1 MRHSQLR
8 FYLPTSDIRFSASAV
23 APAGVSDCQSECYMY
38 VALSSRVSKE
48 SRLTDDPA
56 TLKAHKMD
64 IFSPSRSLG
73 AGHCCSEAERTTE
86 PCSSATMRTTEKVRQ
101 EKKLDPLPN
110 INPRSGVLPSDLA
123 SEGAL
128 DHGDSVGGDSGALGV
143 EERLAA
149 VALQLGEPG
158 HAGAVGGAWRHGA
171 SACRVFQPAE

>member
-56 TLKAHKMD
+56 TLSRLIKWT
-64 IFSPSRSLG
+64 FSVQVDHLGRAIAVQRPRERRSL
-73 AGHCCSEAERTTE
+73 A
-86 PCSSATMRTTEKVRQ
+86 
-101 EKKLDPLPN
+101 PL
-110 INPRSGVLPSDLA
+110 RRCARLA

-143 EERLAA
+143 KEGLAA
-149 VALQLGEPG
+149 VAL
-158 HAGAVGGAWRHGA
+158 
-171 SACRVFQPAE
+171 